1 MKKNVKD
8 TNKKKEPGKVMKWC
22 NDHIVQILMGVLMA
36 GSGAAGLIIGKDY
49 FYNKGYTNG
58 LNEFRAN
65 HVNTARMIINDAG
78 EEAAFTALNLVRSD
92 VNMYKTL
99 LDDPDT
105 VLKKVG
111 EIYGDSDY
119 VKVMKK
125 ALET

>member
-1 MKKNVKD
+1 MKKNVKE
-8 TNKKKEPGKVMKWC
+8 TKKKKEPGKVMKWC
-22 NDHIVQILMGVLMA
+22 NDHIVEILMGILMA

-49 FYNKGYTNG
+49 FYNKGYANG

-92 VNMYKTL
+92 ANMYKTL

>member
-1 MKKNVKD
+1 MKKNVKE
-8 TNKKKEPGKVMKWC
+8 TKKKKPGKIMKWC
-22 NDHIVQILMGVLMA
+22 NDHIVEILIGILMA

-49 FYNKGYTNG
+49 FYTKGYANG

-65 HVNTARMIINDAG
+65 HVNTARMIMNDAA
-78 EEAAFTALNLVRSD
+78 EEAAFTALNLVRGD
-92 VNMYKTL
+92 ADMYKTL
-99 LDDPDT
+99 LDDPDA

-111 EIYGDSDY
+111 EIYDDSDY

>member
-1 MKKNVKD
+1 MSSVRI
-8 TNKKKEPGKVMKWC
+8 MS
-22 NDHIVQILMGVLMA
+22 ILQ
-36 GSGAAGLIIGKDY
+36 K
-49 FYNKGYTNG
+49 
-58 LNEFRAN
+58 
-65 HVNTARMIINDAG
+65 MIMNDAA
-78 EEAAFTALNLVRSD
+78 EEAAFTALNLVRGD
-92 VNMYKTL
+92 ANMYKTL